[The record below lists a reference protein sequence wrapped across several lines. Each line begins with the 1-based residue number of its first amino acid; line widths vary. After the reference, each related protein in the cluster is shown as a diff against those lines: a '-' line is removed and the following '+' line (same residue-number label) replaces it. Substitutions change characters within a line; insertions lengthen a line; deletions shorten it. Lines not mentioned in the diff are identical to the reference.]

1 MRGEGPPTVLTNP
14 RHSAEGQHQ
23 NLTEGVS
30 SMDLALMAEFQA
42 HEVPEDTGKSTDTTL
57 ADKPW
62 AEDCTHEQWLQ

>member
-1 MRGEGPPTVLTNP
+1 
-14 RHSAEGQHQ
+14 
-23 NLTEGVS
+23 
-30 SMDLALMAEFQA
+30 MDLALMAEFQA